1 MTDARARRTLIAFLV
16 ILTLVVFL
24 RLASSA
30 RGSTPSGAD
39 SGFRS
44 ASGPAHPRVAAA
56 GTGPGTAPVA
66 MQIEESGGLLLAAS
80 TAHRTLVLRGLQPR
94 SGDLELDW
102 EARVAGDLAARGSG
116 SVMARSGGVSRL
128 VLSIPLPA
136 VERPA
141 GLDLEV
147 RARDAGRLAGEAIFP
162 FTLYPAG
169 ARPLADLLA
178 HARVALY
185 DPEGKAAP
193 ALASLGLSPEV
204 VRAPENLAL
213 YRGDLIVVGPGGFAR
228 GREALGP
235 VLAARARSGMPV
247 LILDQP
253 SLPGTLSEDLR
264 LWPSFSV
271 SPETSVLFSAGH
283 PILDGLAGA
292 GGPAYFAAA
301 RSGVRPLLPPTRGNF
316 RIVAELRVR
325 SGPALEEGVSLLE
338 FALGSG
344 TIVAAQA
351 ALCDDFRSDARAR
364 ILLANTLAY
373 LLGGP
378 RPMKKT
384 VLYGQSLDDL
394 PACLSAL
401 GPRALPAPADLEGVE
416 VLLMPGDWRAP
427 RLRGARGLP
436 PLARVASFLHEG
448 GTVLLLNPQTLVLD
462 FLRGLSG
469 AGVYFEAAPDLFP
482 ARDQAGEPG
491 LLQGIGPEDLAL
503 LARPG
508 RAEFRLRA
516 LPGADG
522 VEPTLIIPGLA
533 RYRVGAGTLVALAL
547 PDTGDCSLP
556 RISSL
561 LARLLTNLGVPLD
574 PGPGIDPEAITRLS
588 E

>member
-1 MTDARARRTLIAFLV
+1 VSDARARRTLIVFLV

-24 RLASSA
+24 RLASAA
-30 RGSTPSGAD
+30 RGSTPSGAETAI
-39 SGFRS
+39 RP
-44 ASGPAHPRVAAA
+44 ASGVPHPRAA
-56 GTGPGTAPVA
+56 GRLGPATAPIA

-102 EARVAGDLAARGSG
+102 EARVAGDLAARGTG
-116 SVMARSGGVSRL
+116 SVVARSGGVSRL

-141 GLDLEV
+141 GLELEV
-147 RARDAGRLAGEAIFP
+147 RARDAGQLAGEAIFP

-169 ARPLADLLA
+169 AGRPIADLLA
-178 HARVALY
+178 RARVALY
-185 DPEGKAAP
+185 DPEWKAAP
-193 ALASLGLSPEV
+193 ALVSLGVAPDE
-204 VRAPENLAL
+204 VRAPEDLAF

-253 SLPGTLSEDLR
+253 TLPGTLSEDLR
-264 LWPSFSV
+264 LWPSFSA

-292 GGPAYFAAA
+292 GGPAYFAAS

-325 SGPALEEGVSLLE
+325 SGPALEEGVFLLE
-338 FALGSG
+338 FALGAG
-344 TIVAAQA
+344 TVVAAQA

-384 VLYGQSLDDL
+384 GLYGLSLDDL
-394 PACLSAL
+394 PACLSGL
-401 GPRALPAPADLEGVE
+401 RPRALPAPAGLEGVE
-416 VLLMPGDWRAP
+416 VLLMSGDWRAP

-436 PLARVASFLHEG
+436 PLARVASFLHDG

-469 AGVYFEAAPDLFP
+469 AGVYFEAAPELFP
-482 ARDQAGEPG
+482 ARGEAGEPG

-508 RAEFRLRA
+508 RAELRLRA
-516 LPGADG
+516 LPGPDR
-522 VEPTLIIPGLA
+522 VEPTLMAPGLA
-533 RYRVGAGTLVALAL
+533 CYRVGAGTLVALTL

-556 RISSL
+556 RTSSL

-574 PGPGIDPEAITRLS
+574 PGPGIEPEAITLLN